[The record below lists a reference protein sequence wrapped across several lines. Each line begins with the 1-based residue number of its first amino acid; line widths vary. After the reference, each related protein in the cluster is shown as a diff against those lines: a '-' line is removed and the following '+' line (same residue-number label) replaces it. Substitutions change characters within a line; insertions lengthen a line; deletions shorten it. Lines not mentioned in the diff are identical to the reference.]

1 MRTLFFNKDGRGYVE
16 YPVPEDTTG
25 YDMVTVSDDFEL
37 GDRYYDA
44 ASMAFKVSPD
54 AIAEYNEA
62 MAFYRRSSYARE
74 VDPLTL
80 EAVLK
85 QGSGR
90 NSEAS
95 ATFKLADNK
104 RKEIQEMYPFK

>member
-1 MRTLFFNKDGRGYVE
+1 MRTLFFNKDGRGYQE

-25 YDMVTVSDDFEL
+25 YDVVTVDDDFEL

-44 ASMAFKVSPD
+44 TSMTFKDNPD
-54 AIAEYNEA
+54 AIADYNEA
-62 MAFYRRSSYARE
+62 MDFYRRSSYARE

-80 EAVLK
+80 EATLK
-85 QGSGR
+85 QGMGLTL
-90 NSEAS
+90 EAS
-95 ATFKLADNK
+95 TIFKLADNK